1 MESNHR
7 FLVMHKVEDG
17 SPIVIDRHSSV
28 CFAPEGDATRV
39 WADGRLKGFLVSE
52 TADVVM
58 DMLSH
63 NPWALVTPKNKKST
77 N

>member
-7 FLVMHKVEDG
+7 FLVLHKVEDG
-17 SPIVIDRHSSV
+17 APIAIDRHSSV
-28 CFAPEGDATRV
+28 CFSPEGDATRV

-63 NPWALVTPKNKKST
+63 NPWMDAAPKARRFKS
-77 N
+77 